1 MLLDYSV
8 FTGPGIVLAVLAG
21 ILVIISVIAVARSQ
35 GRKPS
40 AGRETLIGR
49 EATTR
54 TALQPEGTVYLD
66 GELWKAFTDGP
77 HLDAG
82 IRVVV
87 TNIEGL
93 RLTVRRKEE

>member
-1 MLLDYSV
+1 MLLDYSL
-8 FTGPGIVLAVLAG
+8 FTGPGIALAVLAG

-35 GRKPS
+35 RRTPS

-49 EATTR
+49 TATAR

-66 GELWKAFTDGP
+66 GELWKAFADGP

-82 IRVVV
+82 TRVVI
-87 TNIEGL
+87 TNTEGL
-93 RLTVRRKEE
+93 TLTVRKKEE